1 MVGIVL
7 AYWFDNWTDTG
18 ALQCHEEC
26 TKNEWKWGCS
36 RCRADEIDVFVKLQ
50 GPAASSIQVAV

>member
-1 MVGIVL
+1 MGIVL
-7 AYWFDNWTDTG
+7 AYWFDNWTDRG

-26 TKNEWKWGCS
+26 TKNEWKWAAAGVGQM
-36 RCRADEIDVFVKLQ
+36 RCLCETAGE